1 MFFRRKP
8 NIRRLARR
16 HDVTGLIAAL
26 HYRDLT
32 SAQDGRPVDL
42 GVSIRTDA
50 AEALGAIGDPLAVTA
65 LVQAA
70 RTEESPS
77 VLRAVVRALDGH
89 YEPQAL
95 EALIDALCTRLEPQ
109 YERIRTTIDEHLR
122 AAPLETLP
130 VLVHVLL
137 KRSSENGLTPPE
149 RRALKELIGERE
161 EASEVV
167 AGAMIS
173 HLGDRDEALAGRA
186 ADALVVI
193 APQGQQQLIEGLS
206 NQAVAAKVVE
216 VIARRPGG
224 GATEELIELL
234 DSEDPGTR
242 SAAAVALGQLRDPV
256 AADALLRAVNDE
268 RPEVR
273 VAAGAAVDRLGSVAV
288 IVSIANSMRRFVE
301 LTRGDRPAEFVS
313 GTVEHRLGPGS
324 ASHGEIR
331 FADPGDEPIHFQ
343 RSEPPPEPPQ
353 PDPETLAKLEALEAE
368 NERLRGLERQRMA
381 EFEREIDRLKDIALG
396 RLDQPGQP

>member
-16 HDVTGLIAAL
+16 HDVTRLIAAL

-95 EALIDALCTRLEPQ
+95 EALIDALCTRLGPQ
-109 YERIRTTIDEHLR
+109 YERVRTTIDEHLR

-137 KRSSENGLTPPE
+137 KRSSENGLAPPE

-173 HLGDRDEALAGRA
+173 HLGDRDETLAGRA
-186 ADALVVI
+186 ADALVAI

-234 DSEDPGTR
+234 ESEDPGTR

-313 GTVEHRLGPGS
+313 GTVEHRLEAGS
-324 ASHGEIR
+324 PPYAEDRYEHPRE
-331 FADPGDEPIHFQ
+331 EPIHYR
-343 RSEPPPEPPQ
+343 RSEPPQ

-381 EFEREIDRLKDIALG
+381 EFEREIDRLKDIAMG